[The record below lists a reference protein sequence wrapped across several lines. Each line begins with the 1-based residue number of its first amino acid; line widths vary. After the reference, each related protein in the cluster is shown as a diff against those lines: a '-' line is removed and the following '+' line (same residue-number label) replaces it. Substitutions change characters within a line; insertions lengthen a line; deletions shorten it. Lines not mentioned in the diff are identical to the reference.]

1 MGYLPE
7 GLFNLEPQQLEA
19 IQRGGP
25 NGHGD
30 HFESYN
36 TKFLTKTQTTFNG
49 TDYLTENLLRLN
61 HRICLK
67 KKTTTKTGPH
77 EGMDEATYKI

>member
-7 GLFNLEPQQLEA
+7 SLFNLEPQQLEA

-49 TDYLTENLLRLN
+49 TDYLTENF
-61 HRICLK
+61 CLK
-67 KKTTTKTGPH
+67 KENNNNNNWT
-77 EGMDEATYKI
+77 A